1 MGPRRSPA
9 GSGPRVIALIL
20 IAPAVLDL
28 AVPGGAA
35 APSPTT
41 RCETDTPSEG
51 DAGDDDP
58 CDDLEVRDLLAG
70 AERQALALEIQG
82 RDLESF
88 YVTHV
93 DPLVRDLVRLRSDEA
108 HVRRIAVALVREGMA
123 ADVDPRLLLAV
134 VRVENPWLEPG
145 ALSPAGA
152 VGLMQVMPF
161 HAGAWGCESEDLTDP
176 ETNVCHGT
184 RILAHALRR
193 LDGDLERAL
202 LRYNG
207 CVRGTNTPDCHSY
220 PSRVLAHAAS
230 WAASAGSRQVV
241 ASVRAR

>member
-1 MGPRRSPA
+1 
-9 GSGPRVIALIL
+9 
-20 IAPAVLDL
+20 
-28 AVPGGAA
+28 
-35 APSPTT
+35 
-41 RCETDTPSEG
+41 
-51 DAGDDDP
+51 
-58 CDDLEVRDLLAG
+58 
-70 AERQALALEIQG
+70 
-82 RDLESF
+82 
-88 YVTHV
+88 
-93 DPLVRDLVRLRSDEA
+93 
-108 HVRRIAVALVREGMA
+108 
-123 ADVDPRLLLAV
+123 
-134 VRVENPWLEPG
+134 
-145 ALSPAGA
+145 
-152 VGLMQVMPF
+152 MQVMPF